1 MLRIHFTAADLTR
14 VRVAASPDPLWEVCM
29 SLHRLRTRQGR
40 RPHASWCRAARA
52 RLDEA
57 GLVGPVRSL
66 LLPLVPRTGY
76 FPDFLTPA
84 ESAEGIDA
92 GLKGI
97 LATSPDRVLGEMERL
112 FRAGGG
118 PSWGARLAEEDLRSG
133 LTRTIRAY
141 HDAVLAPYGDDM
153 QARFDA
159 ERAVSARTLLD
170 GGLDGLL
177 RSPGSGAEWKP
188 PVLTVGYP
196 VDRDLRLEG
205 RGLRLIPSYFCR
217 GNPVALAD
225 PGLEPVLVY
234 PLRHEPP
241 RRSSPGDHGQGG
253 PLAALIG
260 RTRAAVL
267 SATASGTG
275 ATTGEIALAA
285 GVSASSASQHATA
298 LRNAGLLVSR
308 RHAMSVL
315 HTPTPLGST
324 MLAAGGPTGRLRTS
338 AGGRTPPLPGPG
350 QTVVSASGAT

>member
-1 MLRIHFTAADLTR
+1 
-14 VRVAASPDPLWEVCM
+14 M
-29 SLHRLRTRQGR
+29 SLHRLRSRQGR
-40 RPHASWCRAARA
+40 RPYAPWYRAARA
-52 RLDEA
+52 RLHEG
-57 GLVGPVRSL
+57 GLAGPVRSL
-66 LLPLVPRTGY
+66 LLPLVPQTGY

-97 LATSPDRVLGEMERL
+97 LATSPERVLGEVRRL
-112 FRAGGG
+112 SGAGGG
-118 PSWGARLAEEDLRSG
+118 PSWGARLAEGDARSR
-133 LTRTIRAY
+133 LARTIRAY
-141 HDAVLAPYGDDM
+141 HDAVVAPHGDEI
-153 QARFDA
+153 QAQFEA
-159 ERAVSARTLLD
+159 ERAVRARTLLD

-196 VDRDLRLEG
+196 VDRDLYLEG

-225 PGLEPVLVY
+225 PRLEPVLVY
-234 PLRHEPP
+234 ALGHAYESP
-241 RRSSPGDHGQGG
+241 RRPPSTDRGRGE
-253 PLAALIG
+253 PLSALIG

-267 SATASGTG
+267 SAAASGTG
-275 ATTGEIALAA
+275 ATTGELALAT

-315 HTPTPLGST
+315 HTLTPLGST
-324 MLAAGGPTGRLRTS
+324 MLAAGLPAGRPRVP
-338 AGGRTPPLPGPG
+338 AGRAPLPTGPG
-350 QTVVSASGAT
+350 QATVSASGAT